1 MDCGKTRLCVEKN
14 NRYFEIIR
22 EFKTC
27 AWSRSGKRKINIS
40 GMNIPI
46 LILRLEKPK
55 KNVPGILWLHGGGY
69 FLGMKE
75 VD

>member
-1 MDCGKTRLCVEKN
+1 MKYNLKPVPRVVQE
-14 NRYFEIIR
+14 
-22 EFKTC
+22 
-27 AWSRSGKRKINIS
+27 KRKINIS

-46 LILRLEKPK
+46 LILRPEKPK

>member
-1 MDCGKTRLCVEKN
+1 MKYNLKPVPGVVQE
-14 NRYFEIIR
+14 
-22 EFKTC
+22 
-27 AWSRSGKRKINIS
+27 KRKINIS

-46 LILRLEKPK
+46 LILRPEKPK

>member
-1 MDCGKTRLCVEKN
+1 MKYNLKPVPGVVQE
-14 NRYFEIIR
+14 
-22 EFKTC
+22 
-27 AWSRSGKRKINIS
+27 KRKINIS

-46 LILRLEKPK
+46 LILRPEKPK
-55 KNVPGILWLHGGGY
+55 KNVPGILWLHGGGC

>member
-1 MDCGKTRLCVEKN
+1 MKYNLKPVPGVVQE
-14 NRYFEIIR
+14 
-22 EFKTC
+22 
-27 AWSRSGKRKINIS
+27 KRKINIS

-46 LILRLEKPK
+46 LILRPEKPK
-55 KNVPGILWLHGGGY
+55 KNVPGMLWLHGGGY

>member
-1 MDCGKTRLCVEKN
+1 MKYNLKPVPGVVLE
-14 NRYFEIIR
+14 
-22 EFKTC
+22 
-27 AWSRSGKRKINIS
+27 KRKINIS

-46 LILRLEKPK
+46 LILRPEKPK

>member
-1 MDCGKTRLCVEKN
+1 MKYNLKPVPGVVQE
-14 NRYFEIIR
+14 
-22 EFKTC
+22 
-27 AWSRSGKRKINIS
+27 KRKINIS
-40 GMNIPI
+40 GMNILI
-46 LILRLEKPK
+46 LILRPEKPK

>member
-1 MDCGKTRLCVEKN
+1 MKYNLKPVPGVVLEN
-14 NRYFEIIR
+14 
-22 EFKTC
+22 
-27 AWSRSGKRKINIS
+27 RKINIS

-46 LILRLEKPK
+46 LILRPEKPK